1 MSKVSKYLL
10 ALIVAVVIGMPV
22 YAQEGESTETS
33 IATINDRLAG
43 IDENMAGLQTDV
55 SGLKKFKFSGY
66 FQFEFNKT
74 EERGKGFGYSPYDSS
89 TILNQF
95 RIRRGR
101 VKLTYDGGLSSVV
114 FQGDFTNKGFTIKD
128 FYMDI
133 TDPWVKMVKLRAG
146 YFNRPNY
153 EVEYS
158 SSQRESMERSN
169 VIRALYPG
177 ERDMGAMFTISP
189 EDMFELQ
196 LAGFMNTY
204 QGSEKQFIPSFKDE
218 PLYYM
223 ARLTKSFSFNDL
235 GLGVDLGAHARI
247 GSMPSNSPYVIE
259 SDAAVV
265 DSSNKIAKGDG
276 IDRTWFGFETQIY
289 WDFLGGMK
297 LMGEYIMGS
306 NADEPKLVAKTANAP
321 AIRKRDFMGYYVML
335 VKNITDDFQFAA
347 KYDSY
352 DPNTAIDDKLI
363 QSTSDLSKSTL
374 GIGLHNYSFP
384 NVRISLWYD
393 MNTTETSDNLV
404 KGKKLLAKDPIDNL
418 LTLRLQYKF

>member
-22 YAQEGESTETS
+22 YAQESESSETS
-33 IATINDRLAG
+33 LSTIVDRLAG
-43 IDENMAGLQTDV
+43 IDENMATLQSDV

-66 FQFEFNKT
+66 YQFEWYKT
-74 EERGKGFGYSPYDSS
+74 ESGKGLGLNPYDSTDAVQS
-89 TILNQF
+89 QF

-114 FQGDFTNKGFTIKD
+114 FQGDFTTSGFSIKD
-128 FYMDI
+128 FYLDV
-133 TDPWVKMVKLRAG
+133 TDPWTKYVTLRAG
-146 YFNRPNY
+146 LFNRPNY
-153 EVEYS
+153 EIEYS

-177 ERDMGAMFTISP
+177 ERDMGAMFTVNP
-189 EDMFELQ
+189 DELFNLQ
-196 LAGFMNTY
+196 LAAFMNTY
-204 QGSEKQFIPSFKDE
+204 NGANKQFIPSFGDE

-259 SDAAVV
+259 SDAVVV

-384 NVRISLWYD
+384 NIRISLWYD
-393 MNTTETSDNLV
+393 MNTTETSDNVV
-404 KGKKLLAKDPIDNL
+404 KGKKLLEKDPIDNT
-418 LTLRLQYKF
+418 LTLRFQYKF